1 MTEYLLVT
9 SSSPVEIKPWQTY
22 PTLEVRFH
30 SDACPIVD
38 FGFRHGIVKV
48 AQWIL
53 PSGSVEFIKNVMTQ
67 FRTDAWKT
75 ELNLF
80 FYKNKTAEI
89 INWVQSST
97 MKSSQRA
104 RSNFFIGRFHTRGR
118 TNRLDGQIVWC
129 ASLLAAGVF
138 SKVTRTSLVI
148 GRANGVG
155 RVEMKARQG
164 GMRAAPMSRP
174 ILL

>member
-30 SDACPIVD
+30 SDACPVVD

-67 FRTDAWKT
+67 FRTDA
-75 ELNLF
+75 
-80 FYKNKTAEI
+80 
-89 INWVQSST
+89 
-97 MKSSQRA
+97 
-104 RSNFFIGRFHTRGR
+104 
-118 TNRLDGQIVWC
+118 
-129 ASLLAAGVF
+129 
-138 SKVTRTSLVI
+138 
-148 GRANGVG
+148 
-155 RVEMKARQG
+155 
-164 GMRAAPMSRP
+164 
-174 ILL
+174 

>member
-30 SDACPIVD
+30 SDAFPVVD

-48 AQWIL
+48 AQWISL

-164 GMRAAPMSRP
+164 GMPRGMSRP